1 MKSNWI
7 IRNKWKLSLTYK
19 ISFSPNLFCAKEE
32 IVSYLEFLSQIT
44 HKFRKST
51 NTPIRDF
58 IFISSFHPSNFES
71 FKNSLS
77 QFNCWIASGKCFNT
91 FSACKKKLFHGLPT
105 PLSQQYLRISSI
117 YRMSASE
124 TRECQ
129 VIATMLHTVGSIKST
144 TI

>member
-1 MKSNWI
+1 MR
-7 IRNKWKLSLTYK
+7 RNTSHKLSYLMFKWKLSLTYK
-19 ISFSPNLFCAKEE
+19 ISFFPNLFCAKEE

-91 FSACKKKLFHGLPT
+91 FSACKKNFFMAC
-105 PLSQQYLRISSI
+105 PLHSRSSI
-117 YRMSASE
+117 SVSRQYIV
-124 TRECQ
+124 CQ
-129 VIATMLHTVGSIKST
+129 RVKLESVRLLLLCYIQ
-144 TI
+144 